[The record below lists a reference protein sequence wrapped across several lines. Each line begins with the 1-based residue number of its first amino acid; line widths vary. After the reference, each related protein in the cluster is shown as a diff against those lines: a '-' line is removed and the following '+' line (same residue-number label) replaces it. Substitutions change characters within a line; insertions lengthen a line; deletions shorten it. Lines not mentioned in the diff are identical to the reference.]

1 MDIDQHSHGLQERQE
16 QEPQEEAD
24 RLLAAADR
32 AGDRVTAARLVAEAF
47 LAVSRTADPAGLPP
61 MVRRLAVLRARAA
74 TPPAGLPVQASTP
87 QAGTRS
93 REVAARQREI
103 EFLHHAIAAAVG
115 ARTGRRLARRGPA
128 TPPGPAHPD
137 EALRLFAAA
146 GLHHDP
152 LYVECAMIATL
163 SAQRPDQIRP
173 LFAQVVEPWLTDDR
187 IDAARRTRLTTMLG
201 MGEAW
206 SGDLLRGRTTLRRA
220 HGYAVAA
227 GRLDLEAEIASW
239 LAKCEALCG
248 DLALARRRLAEARV
262 LAARSGSAWVG
273 SHIAECAAALHLA
286 SGDVDA
292 WVGVVGRLVGSAVG
306 ANSGLVFEH
315 RCELATYHALRG
327 DAATAQAV
335 VAAIEDPPLDWPGA
349 PALPAWRAWIVDP
362 QNPATMA
369 WLERSLVGLN
379 RPVERL
385 SRARLAWLLGGWHAR
400 CGRRADAIRLLE
412 LASSEYAATGAAG
425 LLARVAV
432 DLASVAE
439 RAIATGAPPGGRSGQ
454 IPASA
459 TGSSAPVEAAL
470 TTTERRVAAAVAEGL
485 SNQEVAARLSVSIK
499 TVEFHLRNAYRK
511 LGVRK
516 RTELVRYLLR

>member
-1 MDIDQHSHGLQERQE
+1 MDIDQQSHGLQEHQE

-32 AGDRVTAARLVAEAF
+32 AGDPVTAARLVAEAF

-61 MVRRLAVLRARAA
+61 MVRRLAALRA
-74 TPPAGLPVQASTP
+74 QAEAP
-87 QAGTRS
+87 QAGARS
-93 REVAARQREI
+93 REVVARQREI

-115 ARTGRRLARRGPA
+115 ARLGRRLARRGPA

-137 EALRLFAAA
+137 EALRLFTAA

-163 SAQRPDQIRP
+163 SAQRPDRIRP
-173 LFAQVVEPWLTDDR
+173 LFAQVVEPWLVDDR
-187 IDAARRTRLTTMLG
+187 IDPARRTRLTTMLG

-206 SGDLLRGRTTLRRA
+206 SGDLLRGRATLRRA

-248 DLALARRRLAEARV
+248 DLVLARRRLAEARV

-292 WVGVVGRLVGSAVG
+292 WVGVVGRLVASAVG

-327 DAATAQAV
+327 DAAAAQAV

-362 QNPATMA
+362 GNPATMA

-385 SRARLAWLLGGWHAR
+385 SRARLAWLLGGWHAH

-439 RAIATGAPPGGRSGQ
+439 RAVAASAPPAGRVPTP
-454 IPASA
+454 PAGP
-459 TGSSAPVEAAL
+459 TAPVEAPL
-470 TTTERRVAAAVAEGL
+470 TATERRVAAAVAEGL
-485 SNQEVAARLSVSIK
+485 SNQEVAVRLSVSVK

-511 LGVRK
+511 LGVRR
-516 RTELVRYLLR
+516 RTELVRHLLR